1 MSCPLG
7 YLSQSLTN
15 DCGCVST
22 TCIPDR
28 VCVHNNIVYPVG
40 TTWEDGCRE
49 CSCTGVRDDVTGL
62 QMTECRDKE
71 CDTFCSRGYKY
82 IVPEGEC
89 CGRCQKTACEEQN
102 FWPRGDEDPPL
113 HEVGTEWRSPWNHC
127 IVNECVRVNNE
138 VFVQQKNVSCIQM
151 DVPDCPEGTELRC
164 DQVIDCC
171 PSCRCVPLNGCPLN
185 GTVIGHGRR
194 LMVDQCTTCDCF
206 QSAPRKYTLRCTKLN
221 CQACPA
227 NYRRQEIP
235 GSCCGKCVPTSCS
248 IRLRDGRVQYLQ
260 ANASLQDGCDS
271 HSCRVNER
279 GEFIWERRITGCPP
293 FDARRCLAEG
303 GRISKIGNTCCDTCV
318 EVECH
323 PVSTRLQYGNINGCV
338 AEKEVPISHC
348 EGKCR
353 STTKYSAQTGQWE
366 DLCSCCT
373 ATQTTTVTIPLRC
386 PNGTMVQHYIHSAS
400 LCECRARKC
409 TP

>member
-1 MSCPLG
+1 
-7 YLSQSLTN
+7 
-15 DCGCVST
+15 
-22 TCIPDR
+22 
-28 VCVHNNIVYPVG
+28 
-40 TTWEDGCRE
+40 
-49 CSCTGVRDDVTGL
+49 
-62 QMTECRDKE
+62 
-71 CDTFCSRGYKY
+71 
-82 IVPEGEC
+82 
-89 CGRCQKTACEEQN
+89 
-102 FWPRGDEDPPL
+102 
-113 HEVGTEWRSPWNHC
+113 VGTEWRSPWNRC

-138 VFVQQKNVSCIQM
+138 VFVQQKNVSCSQM

-194 LMVDQCTTCDCF
+194 LMVDQCTTCECF
-206 QSAPRKYTLRCTKLN
+206 QSAPQKYTLRCTKLN
-221 CQACPA
+221 CQACP
-227 NYRRQEIP
+227 
-235 GSCCGKCVPTSCS
+235 S
-248 IRLRDGRVQYLQ
+248 
-260 ANASLQDGCDS
+260 ANASLQDGCDN

-303 GRISKIGNTCCDTCV
+303 GRIAKIGNTCCDTCV

-353 STTKYSAQTGQWE
+353 STTRYSAQTGQWE
-366 DLCSCCT
+366 DHCSCCT

-386 PNGTMVQHYIHSAS
+386 PNGTMVQLYIPSAS
-400 LCECRARKC
+400 LCECHARKC